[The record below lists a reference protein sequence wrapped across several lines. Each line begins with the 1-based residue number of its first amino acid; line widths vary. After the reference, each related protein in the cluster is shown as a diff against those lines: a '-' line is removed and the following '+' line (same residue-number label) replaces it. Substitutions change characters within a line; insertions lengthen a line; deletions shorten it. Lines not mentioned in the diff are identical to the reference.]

1 MDYNKFESV
10 MENHTDEKL
19 ITVLKNRNFY
29 QEDAMS
35 AAVKEATKR
44 RIILNKEDMEAK
56 FPLTS
61 TTVASAGSAAEVD
74 DPTRAAI
81 KERAQKD
88 ILYGA
93 LWCIGG
99 TVATLADVGY
109 IFWGAIVFGGIQC
122 VKGIINSQ

>member
-10 MENHTDEKL
+10 MENHSDEKL
-19 ITVLKNRNFY
+19 VTVLKNRNFY
-29 QEDAMS
+29 QEDAMT

-44 RIILNKEDMEAK
+44 RIILNKEDMEIK

-61 TTVASAGSAAEVD
+61 ATTANANGVVD
-74 DPTRAAI
+74 TEDPSRVAI

-88 ILYGA
+88 MLFGA
-93 LWCIGG
+93 MWCIGG

-109 IFWGAIVFGGIQC
+109 IFWGAIVFGGIQF
-122 VKGIINSQ
+122 VKGVINSQ